1 MGIPFEDF
9 TRGNTR
15 YSHVYYERFY
25 PTGWSTNGD
34 YAGVTWKLTSL
45 SANIKNSARKFN
57 QEWNNNMKDVN
68 QIILFG
74 IASARTSYSKII
86 WKLSYNKVKVLID
99 NMIMLR
105 KVNIKLSLYKLSQY
119 SMVHTDYIIISSLYI
134 LICVYVREKSQVNK
148 WCQ

>member
-9 TRGNTR
+9 ARRKYTVFSRKLWKI
-15 YSHVYYERFY
+15 Y

-34 YAGVTWKLTSL
+34 YVGVTCKLTSL
-45 SANIKNSARKFN
+45 SANIKNSARKFS

-86 WKLSYNKVKVLID
+86 WKLSYNNFKVLID

-105 KVNIKLSLYKLSQY
+105 KVYIKLSLYNHQLL
-119 SMVHTDYIIISSLYI
+119 TENIIISSLYSMVENG
-134 LICVYVREKSQVNK
+134 LKG
-148 WCQ
+148 